1 MADRNS
7 QLPTG
12 SLKQKL
18 IRRFIAAYERQNPG
32 TTVKI
37 AEPRMH
43 LPGGPDPFTYAWE
56 VIAVRPDSTIL
67 TALVAAVRPTGK
79 KRTKFVDFTGR
90 SEKRRVGKECVSKC
104 RSRGWP

>member
-67 TALVAAVRPTGK
+67 TALVAAVRPKGK
-79 KRTKFVDFTGR
+79 KRTKFVDFTDIHLPGFKDR
-90 SEKRRVGKECVSKC
+90 KSTRLNS
-104 RSRGWP
+104 SH